1 MSAPVTEWVEEARRM
16 LAAGATVNDIC
27 RALNRSRTN
36 VRNRLNINGSGDKDA
51 ARRAAYAAEL
61 AAARCLIP
69 TRVFPRK
76 AAAEPVEVISEPVKV
91 SLPFVGILAGHVS
104 PSYQMVRL

>member
-1 MSAPVTEWVEEARRM
+1 MTAPVTQWVEEARRM

-51 ARRAAYAAEL
+51 ARRARYAAEL
-61 AAARCLIP
+61 AALRTTAP
-69 TRVFPRK
+69 NRVPRK
-76 AAAEPVEVISEPVKV
+76 TMVETTESAGGPVKV
-91 SLPFVGILAGHVS
+91 SLPYVAILAGHVS
-104 PSYQMVRL
+104 PSYQMVAP

>member
-1 MSAPVTEWVEEARRM
+1 MTAPVTEWVEEARRM
-16 LAAGATVNDIC
+16 LAAGATVNEIC

-69 TRVFPRK
+69 TRVIPRK
-76 AAAEPVEVISEPVKV
+76 AVAEPVETVSEPAKV
-91 SLPFVGILAGHVS
+91 SLPFVGILAGYVS
-104 PSYQMVRL
+104 PAYQMVQP

>member
-16 LAAGATVNDIC
+16 LAAGATVNEIC

-76 AAAEPVEVISEPVKV
+76 AAAEPVEIISEPAKV

-104 PSYQMVRL
+104 PIYCMVRA

>member
-1 MSAPVTEWVEEARRM
+1 MTAPVTEWVEEARRM

-76 AAAEPVEVISEPVKV
+76 SAAEPVEVISEPAKV